1 MRSGFDRPPRSKMP
15 RATDS
20 PTRLGL
26 VSGMVTFAS
35 SSLGWR
41 ALVAHVLEGVTPE
54 HVRCALGID
63 DELGAQLLARCRA
76 SASFEQ
82 MYVKDVPQLSSL
94 ANWVYDVRRVHKP
107 SLTGFRV

>member
-1 MRSGFDRPPRSKMP
+1 MP